1 MPQLLLRLCAWP
13 LCLALLLSAPLAHG
27 AVAAPA
33 DLPADPHADSPL
45 PGAGL
50 AADVELLRQAY
61 TALHP
66 GLYRYVGEAEMARR
80 FDALRERVRN
90 GATLGQAYLAF
101 SRFTAGI
108 RCGHTYP
115 NFANQPEPIRRALF
129 EHAGLLPFQFVWL
142 DGRMVVTRD
151 GSIPARL
158 PRGTQV
164 LAIDGV
170 PASRILSALMEVA
183 RADGGNDAKRVAQ
196 MQIQGRERTE
206 AFDVYLPLLFPQI
219 ERNPLLRVQLPGE
232 RAPRNVRVQGFAPAQ
247 RSAMASV
254 RERSS
259 DAPAWTV
266 RMQTPQ
272 LAVLSMSD
280 WALYDSAWNWRG
292 FLDTTFADLDA
303 RQVPALV
310 IDLRGNEGG
319 LGEVGDALLAHLAT
333 EPVHLPQ
340 IRQLVRYRRVP
351 DALAPYLTTWDASFR
366 DWGDA
371 AQAYDG
377 HYYTLTRWQPATA
390 NAAIQPQAPHYR
402 GKVFVLIGPDNSSAT
417 FGFASQIKAS
427 SLATLVG
434 QSTGGNRRG
443 INGSA
448 FFFLHL
454 PHSGIELDLPLV
466 GQYPADAQ
474 PDAGIAPDVAV
485 APSVA
490 DIATGRDVEMAAVL
504 KALAG
509 MPGKPHSLPPGKAP

>member
-1 MPQLLLRLCAWP
+1 MSRFLFRLCAWP
-13 LCLALLLSAPLAHG
+13 PCLALLLCAAAAHG
-27 AVAAPA
+27 AVAAPT
-33 DLPADPHADSPL
+33 DLPADPHADSAL

-50 AADVELLRQAY
+50 VADVEVMRQAY

-80 FDALRERVRN
+80 FDALRETLRG

-115 NFANQPEPIRRALF
+115 NFANQPEPIRHALF
-129 EHAGLLPFQFVWL
+129 EHEGLLPFQFVWL
-142 DGRMVVTRD
+142 DRRMVVTRD
-151 GSIPARL
+151 GSVPVRL

-170 PASRILSALMEVA
+170 PVGRILAALMQVA
-183 RADGGNDAKRVAQ
+183 RADGSNDAKRVAQ

-219 ERNPLLRVQLPGE
+219 GRNPLLRVQLPGE
-232 RAPRNVRVQGFAPAQ
+232 SAARTLRVQGFTPAQ

-254 RERSS
+254 RERDSN
-259 DAPAWTV
+259 APAWTI

-272 LAVLSMSD
+272 LAVLNMPD
-280 WALYDSAWNWRG
+280 WALYDSAWDWRG
-292 FLDTTFADLDA
+292 FLDSTFADLDT

-319 LGEVGDALLAHLAT
+319 LGEVGDALLAHLT
-333 EPVHLPQ
+333 EQPLQLPQ

-377 HYYTLTRWQPATA
+377 RYYTLTRWQPATA
-390 NAAIQPQAPHYR
+390 SAAIQPQAPHYR
-402 GKVFVLIGPDNSSAT
+402 GKVFVLIGADNSSAT
-417 FGFASQIKAS
+417 FGFANQVKAS
-427 SLATLVG
+427 GLATLVG
-434 QSTGGNRRG
+434 QSSGGNRRG

-466 GQYPADAQ
+466 GQYPADPQ

-485 APSVA
+485 APSIA
-490 DIATGRDVEMAAVL
+490 DIAAGRDVEMAAVMRT
-504 KALAG
+504 LAA
-509 MPGKPHSLPPGKAP
+509 PASLRSGKAP

>member
-1 MPQLLLRLCAWP
+1 MPQLLFRLCAWP
-13 LCLALLLSAPLAHG
+13 LRLALFLCVAAAHG
-27 AVAAPA
+27 AVPAPI
-33 DLPADPHADSPL
+33 DLPADPRAASPL

-50 AADVELLRQAY
+50 AADVDVLRQAY

-80 FDALRERVRN
+80 FDALRDALRN
-90 GATLGQAYLAF
+90 GATLGEAYLAF

-129 EHAGLLPFQFVWL
+129 EHDGLLPFQFVWL

-151 GSIPARL
+151 GSVPARL

-164 LAIDGV
+164 LAIDGI
-170 PASRILSALMEVA
+170 PAGHILAALLQVA
-183 RADGGNDAKRVAQ
+183 RADGGNDAKRIAQ

-219 ERNPLLRVQLPGE
+219 GRNPLLRVQLPGE
-232 RAPRNVRVQGFAPAQ
+232 RTPRSLRVQGFTPAQ

-259 DAPAWTV
+259 DAPAWTL

-272 LAVLSMSD
+272 LAVLGMPD
-280 WALYDSAWNWRG
+280 WALYDSAWDWRG
-292 FLDTTFADLDA
+292 FLDASFADLDA

-319 LGEVGDALLAHLAT
+319 LDEIGDALLAHLADR
-333 EPVHLPQ
+333 PLVVPQ
-340 IRQLVRYRRVP
+340 LRQVVRYRRVP

-377 HYYTLTRWQPATA
+377 RYYTLTRWQAATA
-390 NAAIQPQAPHYR
+390 HVVVQPQAPHYR
-402 GKVFVLIGPDNSSAT
+402 GKVFVLIGADNSSAT
-417 FGFASQIKAS
+417 FKFAEQLKAS
-427 SLATLVG
+427 GLATLVG
-434 QSTGGNRRG
+434 QSSGGNRRG

-466 GQYPADAQ
+466 GQYPAEPQ
-474 PDAGIAPDVAV
+474 PDAGIAPDVTV
-485 APSVA
+485 APSIA
-490 DIATGRDVEMAAVL
+490 DIAAGRDVEMAAVMRTL
-504 KALAG
+504 RE
-509 MPGKPHSLPPGKAP
+509 PPSPMQGEAQ